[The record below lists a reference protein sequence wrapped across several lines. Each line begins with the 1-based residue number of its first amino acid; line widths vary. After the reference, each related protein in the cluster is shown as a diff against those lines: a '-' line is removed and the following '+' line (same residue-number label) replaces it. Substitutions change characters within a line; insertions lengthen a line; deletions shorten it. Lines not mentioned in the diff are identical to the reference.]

1 MAELESYNELKIQ
14 YDAMQKKLKKLDNSW
29 IKSYAIYVASNR
41 KNKKE
46 SKKLKGIVEEILK
59 TRKLS
64 KSISHQLLV
73 IEYQRTGITLSEVS
87 RKYNVEPNTIKK
99 LFKANNVEYIPA
111 QMLRWRP
118 IGSAPKDGTFILVW
132 FEEAQHHC
140 ILWWFADNWRFKG
153 GDIIPIVDPTYWMPL
168 PEPPK

>member
-1 MAELESYNELKIQ
+1 MIELESYNELKIQ
-14 YDAMQKKLKKLDNSW
+14 YDAMQIKLEKLDNSW

-41 KNKKE
+41 EDEKE

-73 IEYQRTGITLSEVS
+73 IEYQRTGITVAELS
-87 RKYNVEPNTIKK
+87 RKYNVGPNTIKK

-111 QMLRWRP
+111 QMVRWRT
-118 IGSAPKDGTFILVW
+118 INSAPQDDRDVLV
-132 FEEAQHHC
+132 FCSGDVLVGSFAGGM
-140 ILWWFADNWRFKG
+140 WWIEQTSYEKRN
-153 GDIIPIVDPTYWMPL
+153 PTHWMPF
-168 PEPPK
+168 PEPPSNP